1 MFEIIF
7 LGTSAS
13 APSIRRGLPAQVIKH
28 DEYRFLLDCGE
39 GTQRQILTS
48 GIGFKRLNNILIT
61 HNHLDHILGI
71 GGLVSTMTRWE
82 SMEEL
87 NIYGAKKALE
97 RVESLIFDVVLRNQK
112 PAMPINFFPITP
124 GVFFETNNLTI
135 RAFSVQHRGAY
146 SLGYLF
152 EEPGRRPFLP
162 EKAEALNIPPGPWR
176 RDLVNG
182 MAITLPDGRMINPEE
197 VLGDYRPGL
206 KVGFTGDIGDI
217 YAVQEYLQGVD
228 LLVSESTYLEEERE
242 MADLFGHLTAG
253 QAAQFAKDADV
264 KKLVLTHISRRYR
277 ERDVIKEA
285 QEIFPNSTVAR
296 DFDVVEVKR
305 EEDEDQ
311 E

>member
-13 APSIRRGLPAQVIKH
+13 APSIRRGLPAQVVKH
-28 DEYRFLLDCGE
+28 DEHRFLLDCGE

-71 GGLVSTMTRWE
+71 GGLVSTIARWE
-82 SMEEL
+82 TMDEL
-87 NIYGAKKALE
+87 NIYGAAKALE
-97 RVESLIFDVVLRNQK
+97 RVESLIFDVVLRNQR
-112 PAMPINFFPITP
+112 PSMPIKLHAISP
-124 GVFFETNNLTI
+124 GIFFESKNLTI

-162 EKAEALNIPPGPWR
+162 EKAEALEIPPGPWR

-182 MAITLPDGRMINPEE
+182 QPITLPDGRTIQPDE
-197 VLGDYRPGL
+197 VLGAYRPGL

-217 YAVQEYLQGVD
+217 YAVKEYLSGVD

-242 MADLFGHLTAG
+242 MADQFGHLTAA
-253 QAAQFAKDADV
+253 QAAQFAVDHDV

-285 QEIFPNSTVAR
+285 QKIFPNASVAR

-305 EEDEDQ
+305 AEETDQ

>member
-28 DEYRFLLDCGE
+28 DEHRFLLDCGE

-48 GIGFKRLNNILIT
+48 GIGFKRLTNILIT

-71 GGLVSTMTRWE
+71 GGLVSTIARWE
-82 SMEEL
+82 TMDEL
-87 NIYGAKKALE
+87 NIYGAEKALE
-97 RVESLIFDVVLRNQK
+97 RVESLIFEVVLRNQR
-112 PAMPINFFPITP
+112 PSMPINLNPITP
-124 GVFFETNNLTI
+124 GVFFESDSLTI
-135 RAFSVQHRGAY
+135 SAFSVQHRGAY

-162 EKAEALNIPPGPWR
+162 EKAEALHIPPGPWR

-182 MAITLPDGRMINPEE
+182 EAITLPDGRTIQPDE
-197 VLGDYRPGL
+197 VLGEYRPGL

-217 YAVQEYLQGVD
+217 YAVKEHLQDVD
-228 LLVSESTYLEEERE
+228 LLVSESTYLEDERE
-242 MADLFGHLTAG
+242 MADLFGHLTAA
-253 QAAQFAKDADV
+253 QAAQFSLDAGV

-285 QEIFPNSTVAR
+285 QAIFPNSVVAR
-296 DFDVVEVKR
+296 DFDVIEVKR
-305 EEDEDQ
+305 EEDDD
-311 E
+311 

>member
-1 MFEIIF
+1 M
-7 LGTSAS
+7 
-13 APSIRRGLPAQVIKH
+13 PAQVVKH

-71 GGLVSTMTRWE
+71 GGLVSTMARWE
-82 SMEEL
+82 TMDEL
-87 NIYGAKKALE
+87 NIYGAEKALA

-112 PAMPINFFPITP
+112 PAMPIHLYPITP
-124 GVFFETNNLTI
+124 GIFFESKNLTI
-135 RAFSVQHRGAY
+135 KAFSVQHRGAY

-182 MAITLPDGRMINPEE
+182 NSITLSDGRTIDPDE
-197 VLGDYRPGL
+197 VLGEFRPGL
-206 KVGFTGDIGDI
+206 KVAFTGDIGDI
-217 YAVQEYLQGVD
+217 YAVQKYLQDVD
-228 LLVSESTYLEEERE
+228 LLVSESTYLEDERE
-242 MADLFGHLTAG
+242 MADLFGHLTAR
-253 QAAQFAKDADV
+253 QAAQFATESGV
-264 KKLVLTHISRRYR
+264 KRLVLTHISRRYR
-277 ERDVIKEA
+277 EREVMKEA
-285 QEIFPNSTVAR
+285 QEIFPNTHVAR
-296 DFDVVEVKR
+296 DFDVIEVKR

-311 E
+311 A

>member
-28 DEYRFLLDCGE
+28 DEHRFLLDCGE

-48 GIGFKRLNNILIT
+48 GIGFKRLNHILIT

-71 GGLVSTMTRWE
+71 GGLVSTIARWE
-82 SMEEL
+82 TMDEL
-87 NIYGAKKALE
+87 NIYGAAKALE

-112 PAMPINFFPITP
+112 PAMPINLHPITP
-124 GVFFETNNLTI
+124 GVFFESKSLTI

-162 EKAEALNIPPGPWR
+162 EKAEALNIPNGPWR

-182 MAITLPDGRMINPEE
+182 QAITLPDGRTIQPEE
-197 VLGDYRPGL
+197 VLGEYRAGL

-217 YAVQEYLQGVD
+217 YAVEEHLKDVD

-242 MADLFGHLTAG
+242 MSDMFGHLTAA
-253 QAAQFAKDADV
+253 QAAQFALDNGV

-277 ERDVIKEA
+277 ERDVISEA
-285 QEIFPNSTVAR
+285 QKIFPNSTVAR

-305 EEDEDQ
+305 EEDKDQ
-311 E
+311 S